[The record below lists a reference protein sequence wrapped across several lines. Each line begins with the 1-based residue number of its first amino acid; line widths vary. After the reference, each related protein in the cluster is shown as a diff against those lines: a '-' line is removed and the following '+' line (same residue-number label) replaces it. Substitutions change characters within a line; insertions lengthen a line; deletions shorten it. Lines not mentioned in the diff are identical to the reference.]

1 MYLAGAKF
9 VEEYVGG
16 FAHYKPIELPSEVL
30 AEFAVSGG
38 ARSVTTT
45 IQATTIPLEND
56 FVTICDTPGFGD
68 TKGHEREI
76 SNGLGIIHALKCAA
90 SIKP

>member
-1 MYLAGAKF
+1 
-9 VEEYVGG
+9 
-16 FAHYKPIELPSEVL
+16 
-30 AEFAVSGG
+30 
-38 ARSVTTT
+38 VTTT

-76 SNGLGIIHALKCAA
+76 SNGLGIIHALKGTA